1 MKARPKSVFED
12 KKENECL
19 SSLHAKYDV
28 VRADKVSNNI
38 VFTVS
43 VLLKKQRT
51 RRFKNSTYKH
61 ASFDKEETLVNH
73 KSFILSCLLYIGY
86 LNVT

>member
-1 MKARPKSVFED
+1 LQFCVKARPKSVFED

-38 VFTVS
+38 VFVCKK
-43 VLLKKQRT
+43 LL
-51 RRFKNSTYKH
+51 
-61 ASFDKEETLVNH
+61 
-73 KSFILSCLLYIGY
+73 
-86 LNVT
+86 